1 MKNIFLFL
9 AVFVAA
15 TGSGFAAGAEH
26 DWNLGA
32 TGLRGSMH
40 CDKLVTTDAR
50 DITITRV
57 ETGSP
62 ADGVF
67 VVGDSIL
74 GVDGKPFSQDPR
86 TEMGRA
92 LTLAESEA
100 GEGDL
105 HLTRSRE
112 GRSEGVVLKLPVLG
126 TIAPP
131 LPTTARSPSAFSKKG
146 AGRWRRGWRSLPMPS
161 GSIPSLDRSMPS
173 LSWPAATRAICRW

>member
-15 TGSGFAAGAEH
+15 TGSDFAAGAEH

-112 GRSEGVVLKLPVLG
+112 GRSEEEPPDLRSRSRSPPEPGFFLPVS
-126 TIAPP
+126 P
-131 LPTTARSPSAFSKKG
+131 RSSTPSAPRPSRVRLALG
-146 AGRWRRGWRSLPMPS
+146 RVPVVPAG
-161 GSIPSLDRSMPS
+161 IPSPV
-173 LSWPAATRAICRW
+173 